1 MINFCKNKALRDEVV
16 ESVMGTGEK
25 MIALAITEAFGGSDV
40 VNGLKTTAVKSAD
53 GKTYTV
59 NGTKKW
65 ITNGM
70 LLVSCFIY
78 ASC

>member
-1 MINFCKNKALRDEVV
+1 MLNFCKNKALRDEVV

-53 GKTYTV
+53 GKTYLV

-70 LLVSCFIY
+70 LIGYVHLY
-78 ASC
+78 LAN